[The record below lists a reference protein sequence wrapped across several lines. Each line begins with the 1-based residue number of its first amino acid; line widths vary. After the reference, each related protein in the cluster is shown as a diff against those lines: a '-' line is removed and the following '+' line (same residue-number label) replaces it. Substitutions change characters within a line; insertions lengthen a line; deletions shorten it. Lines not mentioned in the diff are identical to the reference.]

1 MNPANRP
8 ALPLLPTRPNLRCLG
23 GLETAGGARVRR
35 LRFLR
40 APALTDLTQEEA
52 AWLVQLDPA
61 VVIDFRGEHEVQQS
75 VVAWPEQLAGRRL
88 TLPIVSQAEPR
99 FRAALADGVPTP
111 AVFNAIMADIY
122 RDFVRVHGA
131 TFVAFLQ
138 AVAAAGERPVLFHCT
153 AGKDRTGLA
162 AALIL
167 TALGVPRA
175 AVVRDYLATADLW
188 RPDERLLAQ
197 IPAAAHGAV
206 FGVESAYLD
215 AAFAEL
221 ERGPG
226 GVQGFVRDA
235 LGGDVGHRAFV
246 ERHLEPA

>member
-1 MNPANRP
+1 MNLAARSGP
-8 ALPLLPTRPNLRCLG
+8 PLLPTRPNLRCLG
-23 GLETAGGARVRR
+23 GLETASGARVRR

-40 APALTDLTQEEA
+40 APALTDLQPEEA
-52 AWLVQLDPA
+52 DWLVRLDPA
-61 VVIDFRGEHEVQQS
+61 AVIDFRGEDEAAQNTVG
-75 VVAWPEQLAGRRL
+75 WPAELAARRL
-88 TLPIVSQAEPR
+88 TLPIVSSAGSR
-99 FRAALADGVPTP
+99 FHTLLAGGAPSAADFSG
-111 AVFNAIMADIY
+111 IMADIY

-131 TFVAFLQ
+131 TFAAFLQ

-197 IPAAAHGAV
+197 MPAAVHGAV
-206 FGVESAYLD
+206 FGVDVAYLD

-221 ERGPG
+221 ERVPG
-226 GVQGFVRDA
+226 GVQGFVRGA
-235 LGGDVGHRAFV
+235 LGGDAGHRAFV
-246 ERHLEPA
+246 ERHLESV

>member
-1 MNPANRP
+1 MNLAAPSG
-8 ALPLLPTRPNLRCLG
+8 LPLLPSRPNLRCLG

-40 APALTDLTQEEA
+40 APALTDMQPEEA
-52 AWLVQLDPA
+52 DWLVRLDPA
-61 VVIDFRGEHEVQQS
+61 VVIDFRGEDEVAQNT
-75 VVAWPEQLAGRRL
+75 VGWPEALAVRRL
-88 TLPIVSQAEPR
+88 TLPIVSSAGSR
-99 FRAALADGVPTP
+99 FHAVLASGAPSPSD
-111 AVFNAIMADIY
+111 FSAIMVDIY
-122 RDFVRVHGA
+122 RDFVRVHGE

-197 IPAAAHGAV
+197 LPAAVHAAV

-221 ERGPG
+221 ERVPG